1 MTDLQPQPLW
11 EVTTRDA
18 DQTEALGRRLG
29 SQCVGGEVILLD
41 GPLGAGK
48 TCLAGGF
55 ARGLG
60 IEQPAVSPTFMLM
73 RSYQGSQGLTLH
85 HLDFYRL
92 EGRNDVATI
101 GLEDC
106 FSDQSVVLVE
116 WPGSCPEAF
125 ADFTLALRIEITGPD
140 ERRIRALPGGLPL
153 AEGLRISP
161 SQPPHS

>member
-11 EVTTRDA
+11 EVTTTHA
-18 DQTEALGRRLG
+18 DQTEALGRCLG
-29 SQCVGGEVILLD
+29 GECVGGELILLD

-60 IEQPAVSPTFMLM
+60 IEQPTVSPTFMLM
-73 RSYQGSQGLTLH
+73 RSYHGSRGLTLH

-92 EGRNDVATI
+92 GGPGDVATI

-106 FSDQSVVLVE
+106 FSDRSVILVE
-116 WPGSCPEAF
+116 WPGRCPEAF

-140 ERRIRALPGGLPL
+140 ERRIQALPGGLPL
-153 AEGLRISP
+153 AEGFRTSP
-161 SQPPHS
+161 RQAPHA